1 MPRAAPK
8 GRRCTIFQHPQRPNI
23 DLAIAT
29 GISRRL
35 IAVRFK
41 VSADAAWRH
50 GRAHLTPEIRA
61 ALATK
66 AISACRPPAPS
77 NPSITAIDE
86 FAPTSHQLTTETQ
99 RRQNVVSFAL
109 ELSARRCRRRCP
121 SAGARP
127 TRCGDHVDDAG
138 MKSIGDALGT
148 GEIGRDGRRHEA
160 VLCRGSERDRL
171 LVGDRRDGDEDFFIK
186 GRRSGCLSVGES
198 ATMSKAGGYVDRP
211 LSCLHRDTRT
221 GTGICVSRVR
231 VTPPKMISAHRAWL

>member
-1 MPRAAPK
+1 
-8 GRRCTIFQHPQRPNI
+8 
-23 DLAIAT
+23 
-29 GISRRL
+29 
-35 IAVRFK
+35 
-41 VSADAAWRH
+41 
-50 GRAHLTPEIRA
+50 
-61 ALATK
+61 
-66 AISACRPPAPS
+66 
-77 NPSITAIDE
+77 
-86 FAPTSHQLTTETQ
+86 
-99 RRQNVVSFAL
+99 
-109 ELSARRCRRRCP
+109 
-121 SAGARP
+121 
-127 TRCGDHVDDAG
+127 